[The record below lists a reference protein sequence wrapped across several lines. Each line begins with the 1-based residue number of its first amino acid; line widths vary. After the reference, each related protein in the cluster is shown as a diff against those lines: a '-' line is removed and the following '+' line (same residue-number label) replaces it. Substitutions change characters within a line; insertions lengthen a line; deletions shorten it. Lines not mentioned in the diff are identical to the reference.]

1 MRIAV
6 AGGTGV
12 VGAHV
17 VASAAGR
24 GHDVVTLSRSAGVD
38 VLAGSGLA
46 DRLAG
51 VDAVVDCLNIQTTSR
66 QRATRFFTATTR
78 NLLAAERE
86 AGVRHH
92 VVLSIVGIDRVAS
105 GYYRAKV
112 AQEDAVRESGQPCT
126 VLRATQFHEFG
137 AQLLE
142 RTRVG
147 PLVAA
152 PRMLSAPVAAAE
164 VAAALADLAE
174 GEPQHGVVEI
184 GGPERIDVPTMIRR
198 LLEAR
203 GRRLLVV
210 PVPLP
215 GGAGPARSGALV
227 PDDPWR
233 TGAQRYDEWLAAGPV
248 G

>member
-1 MRIAV
+1 M
-6 AGGTGV
+6 
-12 VGAHV
+12 
-17 VASAAGR
+17 
-24 GHDVVTLSRSAGVD
+24 
-38 VLAGSGLA
+38 LA
-46 DRLAG
+46 
-51 VDAVVDCLNIQTTSR
+51 
-66 QRATRFFTATTR
+66 
-78 NLLAAERE
+78 
-86 AGVRHH
+86 
-92 VVLSIVGIDRVAS
+92 
-105 GYYRAKV
+105 
-112 AQEDAVRESGQPCT
+112 
-126 VLRATQFHEFG
+126 
-137 AQLLE
+137 
-142 RTRVG
+142 
-147 PLVAA
+147 
-152 PRMLSAPVAAAE
+152 APVAAAE

-174 GEPQHGVVEI
+174 GEPRQSIVEI